1 MWPSLEVVLFTDY
14 AITFKREPLRL
25 FTTLGHKDNRFR
37 FQTISRKNLHQ
48 YKKIFYSFQTFHG
61 ISGFLP
67 SSFTEEFL
75 KRVSW
80 PPWYTYWWNM
90 LTCNML
96 LLSLWVLWC
105 VWFCVYKISVAFLRA
120 ICLESFHVTLLFTM
134 LLFCCCFWDIMH
146 LFSNEISI
154 ICWMFRSDS
163 VGSSCSP
170 NSYTLHTNFTLPS
183 PSSSVKQAR
192 SCCTVLSSQF
202 TLQVWKCAVIGTP
215 ILVHAT

>member
-1 MWPSLEVVLFTDY
+1 MWPSLEVMSFTDY
-14 AITFKREPLRL
+14 AITFKRESLWGYLPHWATKTTDSGFKPFPERIYINTRKFSILLKHFMAFQETQIFTL
-25 FTTLGHKDNRFR
+25 FIYR
-37 FQTISRKNLHQ
+37 
-48 YKKIFYSFQTFHG
+48 G
-61 ISGFLP
+61 ISQESYL
-67 SSFTEEFL
+67 TTMI
-75 KRVSW
+75 
-80 PPWYTYWWNM
+80 YI

-183 PSSSVKQAR
+183 PSSPVKQAR

>member
-1 MWPSLEVVLFTDY
+1 MQSLLRERAFEAIYHIGPQRQQIQVSNHFQKEFTSIQENFLFFSN
-14 AITFKREPLRL
+14 ISWHFRRLR
-25 FTTLGHKDNRFR
+25 
-37 FQTISRKNLHQ
+37 
-48 YKKIFYSFQTFHG
+48 
-61 ISGFLP
+61 FLL

-75 KRVSW
+75 RRVSW

-163 VGSSCSP
+163 VWSSCSP
-170 NSYTLHTNFTLPS
+170 NSHTLHTNFILPS